1 MIEFRPVWADVDL
14 DRLWHNVKVAQAHI
28 GKKQIIPVV
37 KANAYGHGALEV
49 MTFLYEKGIRY
60 CAVVMLQEA
69 LELRNAFPDLG
80 ILIMGSIRPQDLEL
94 CSHHQFDITV
104 YHKPLLEAVKA
115 FKGPLQCHLKVDT
128 GMARYGFVETADI
141 LDAAKTLM
149 TSSHIEWTG
158 VFTHF
163 ATADQDADFVNQQ
176 ITRFIEVLKQL
187 PELPPMIHV
196 ANSAGTF
203 RFEPDIPMTTHVRLG
218 LSLYGCVNM
227 PLPKPPVKQVARL
240 RGAIS
245 QIKPLKKGEC
255 LGYGQTYCAGQDE
268 IIALVPI
275 GYADGIRRAYRDH
288 QVAIKG
294 RIYPMVGAICMDALF
309 IKVDDSVGLE
319 DVVDIYG
326 DVVTIDDAAVHLG
339 TTAYEIMTAISPRVP
354 RRYVKG
360 ESG

>member
-1 MIEFRPVWADVDL
+1 MIEYRPVWADVDL

-37 KANAYGHGALEV
+37 KANAYGHGVIEV
-49 MTFLYEKGIRY
+49 MTWLYEKGIRY

-69 LELRNAFPDLG
+69 LELRAAFPDLG
-80 ILIMGSIRPQDLEL
+80 ILIMGSVRPQDLEM
-94 CSHHQFDITV
+94 CSRHQFDISI
-104 YHKPLLEAVKA
+104 YHKPLLDAAKA
-115 FKGPLQCHLKVDT
+115 FNGNLKCHLKVDT

-149 TSSHIEWTG
+149 TSPHIEWTG
-158 VFTHF
+158 IFSHF
-163 ATADQDADFVNQQ
+163 ATADEDEQFVYRQ
-176 ITRFIEVLKQL
+176 IKRFVEVLTQL
-187 PELPPMIHV
+187 PELPPMIHL

-227 PLPKPPVKQVARL
+227 PDPKPPVRQVTRL

-245 QIKPLKKGEC
+245 QIKLLKQGEC
-255 LGYGQTYCAGQDE
+255 LGYGQSYCAGQDE

-288 QVAIKG
+288 QVAING

-309 IKVDDSVGLE
+309 IKIDDSVGLD

-326 DVVTIDDAAVHLG
+326 DVVTMDDAALHLD
-339 TTAYEIMTAISPRVP
+339 TTAYEIMTAISLRVP

-360 ESG
+360 DSR